1 MGKTQKSGASSKTE
15 RGGQSEKGE
24 VAEELL
30 QLTVHEASLDSAE
43 SSDPTKILMAIQ
55 TMSKTMTDRFDAL
68 EATLASTQALLSSLG
83 NRVTEVEDATSNLDV
98 RLSRLE
104 GICTDLSAANEKL
117 RSKVVDLEA
126 RSRRQNIKIVGM
138 PEKIENGRPCE
149 FLTKFFPE
157 LLGAQHFLK
166 PITVDRAHRLGSLPS
181 DEVERARARPRVM
194 IARIHH
200 YQTKEKILQLA
211 RQQFPLSYRDN
222 AIHIFPDL
230 SVEVMKKREAFEDAR
245 KKLRGAGARVGFR
258 YPARLRVTLN
268 GKETICA
275 TPQEALAL
283 VETLPSA

>member
-1 MGKTQKSGASSKTE
+1 
-15 RGGQSEKGE
+15 
-24 VAEELL
+24 
-30 QLTVHEASLDSAE
+30 
-43 SSDPTKILMAIQ
+43 
-55 TMSKTMTDRFDAL
+55 MTDRFDAL
-68 EATLASTQALLSSLG
+68 EATLASTQASLSSLG
-83 NRVTEVEDATSNLDV
+83 NRVTEVEDAASNLDV

-104 GICTDLSAANEKL
+104 GLCTELSVENEKL

-126 RSRRQNIKIVGM
+126 RSRRQNIKIVGL

-166 PITVDRAHRLGSLPS
+166 PIAVDRAHRLGSLPS
-181 DEVERARARPRVM
+181 EEREGERARARPRVM

-230 SVEVMKKREAFEDAR
+230 PVEVMKKREAFEDAQE
-245 KKLRGAGARVGFR
+245 KLRSAGARVGFR

-283 VETLPSA
+283 VETLPST